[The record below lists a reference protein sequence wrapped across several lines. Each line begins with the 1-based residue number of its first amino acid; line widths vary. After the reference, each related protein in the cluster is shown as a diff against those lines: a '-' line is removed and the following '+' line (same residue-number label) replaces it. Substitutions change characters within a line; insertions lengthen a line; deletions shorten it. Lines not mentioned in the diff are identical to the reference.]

1 MGATARLVVQMTPAE
16 KRSLDERAN
25 RDGLSTSEFVRRRI
39 SEDGIEENRQEIES
53 LLAVLEAS
61 SPTILRSLE
70 DAIAQANSL
79 NAAIAGLNE
88 KALS

>member
-61 SPTILRSLE
+61 SPTILRSLDE
-70 DAIAQANSL
+70 AIAQARSL
-79 NAAIAGLNE
+79 KAAIAGRDE
-88 KALS
+88 KYLE